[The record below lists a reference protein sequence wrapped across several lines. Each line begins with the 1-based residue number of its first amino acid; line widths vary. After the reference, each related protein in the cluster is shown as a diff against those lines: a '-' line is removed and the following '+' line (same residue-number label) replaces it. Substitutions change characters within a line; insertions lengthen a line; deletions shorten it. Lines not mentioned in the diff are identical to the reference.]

1 MPAID
6 TDDLSAQF
14 VGLYRDN
21 VFCAKQKVL
30 AWFRFTCILHF
41 MTERFVPFQVILKYA
56 KIILEATVL
65 QMTGMNAN

>member
-21 VFCAKQKVL
+21 VFCAKQKVI
-30 AWFRFTCILHF
+30 AWFRFTCTVYSILCLSGSSLS
-41 MTERFVPFQVILKYA
+41 R
-56 KIILEATVL
+56 
-65 QMTGMNAN
+65 